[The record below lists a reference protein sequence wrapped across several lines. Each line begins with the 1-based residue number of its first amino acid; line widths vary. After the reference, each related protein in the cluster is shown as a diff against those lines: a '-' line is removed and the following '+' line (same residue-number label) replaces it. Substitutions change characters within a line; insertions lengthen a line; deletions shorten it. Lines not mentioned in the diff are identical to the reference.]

1 MKRGGVLWTI
11 AFAAVCC
18 FLVTPVTHHALI
30 SATRAHPLVM
40 GFVKF
45 AILASLGELLGVRM
59 RTAEWKIPVGMPW
72 RVLVW
77 GILGGLIALMFHVF
91 NAGAQAAMTA
101 GLLPG
106 KGTALETIATAF
118 WISTVM
124 NTTFGPAMM
133 AAHRICEAYIE
144 LCGGRLLRG
153 GVRFVDVVAHIDW
166 HGFFGFV
173 IGKTIPF
180 VWIPAHTL
188 TFLAPPEYRVLV
200 AALLSILFGT
210 LLAFAARTKK
220 KAGQLAEPQQVIESV
235 AISR

>member
-1 MKRGGVLWTI
+1 MKRGAVLWTI
-11 AFAAVCC
+11 AFAAAVC

-30 SATRAHPLVM
+30 SATRVHPLIM

-45 AILASLGELLGVRM
+45 AILATLGELLGLRM
-59 RTAEWKIPVGMPW
+59 RTLEWKMPVGLPW

-77 GILGGLIALMFHVF
+77 GTLGAIIALMFQVF
-91 NAGAQAAMTA
+91 NAGAQAAMNA

-106 KGTALETIATAF
+106 NWGPLKTLATAF

-133 AAHRICEAYIE
+133 AAHRFSDAYIE
-144 LCGGRLLRG
+144 LCGGRVFGKRVG
-153 GVRFVDVVAHIDW
+153 FADIINHIDW
-166 HGFFGFV
+166 HSFFGFV

-188 TFLAPPEYRVLV
+188 TFLAPPEYRVLL
-200 AALLSILFGT
+200 AALLSILFGAI
-210 LLAFAARTKK
+210 LGFAARPKK
-220 KAGQLAEPQQVIESV
+220 NPSEAERAV
-235 AISR
+235 ADLEDVAVSN